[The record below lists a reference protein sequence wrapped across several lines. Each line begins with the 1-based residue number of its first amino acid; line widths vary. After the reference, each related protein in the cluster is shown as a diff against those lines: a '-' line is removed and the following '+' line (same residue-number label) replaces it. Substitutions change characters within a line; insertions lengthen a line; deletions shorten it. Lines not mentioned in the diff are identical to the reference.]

1 MTPSMATS
9 FAYFTSLFSI
19 NAYWNHSLVQG
30 LEVRLGSSGTVSALQ
45 AQSPEFKLQSNQK
58 NLLA

>member
-45 AQSPEFKLQSNQK
+45 AGSLAFKPWSHLK
-58 NLLA
+58 K